1 MAAVGTSEAAAKAS
15 VDMALREQC
24 RVLKLPIVARDH
36 APFAEEAR
44 RRELSH
50 EGYLAA
56 LLEREVLER
65 EDKRQTRRVKEARF
79 ALVKTLDGF
88 DFSRAPTLPVGTVR
102 ELFSGGY
109 IDRHENVIL
118 VGDCG
123 TGKTHLATALGVAA
137 CRQGRRVRFTTA
149 ASLVNELA
157 EAQDALQLGR
167 AVAKAAR
174 VDVLVVDELGYI
186 PLRGNGAE
194 LLFQVL
200 AERTERAS
208 TVITTNLPFSEWT
221 AVIPDARLCK
231 ALLDRLTHRAVIVDT
246 GKHSIRFD
254 ESLKSRRP
262 LGAEMAAREVNRK
275 AP

>member
-1 MAAVGTSEAAAKAS
+1 MAPVGTSEAAAKAA

-24 RVLKLPIVARDH
+24 KVLKLPIVARDH

-50 EGYLAA
+50 ESFLAT
-56 LLEREVLER
+56 LLERELVER
-65 EDKRQTRRVKEARF
+65 EEKRQTRRVKEARF
-79 ALVKTLDGF
+79 ALMKTIDGF
-88 DFSRAPTLPVGTVR
+88 DFSRAPGLPVGTIR

-109 IDRHENVIL
+109 AERRENVIL
-118 VGDCG
+118 VGECG
-123 TGKTHLATALGVAA
+123 TGKTHLATALGVAS

-208 TVITTNLPFSEWT
+208 TIITTNLPFSEWT

-231 ALLDRLTHRAVIVDT
+231 ALLDRLTHRAVIIDT
-246 GKHSIRFD
+246 GHASIRFE
-254 ESLKSRRP
+254 ESLKRRKP
-262 LGAEMAAREVNRK
+262 GGADPGPEVKSK
-275 AP
+275 AS